1 MRHCPDP
8 ITGVRVLMLPV
19 VTLTINPAVDISAA
33 VPRVVPVDKLRCHD
47 SRRDPGGGG
56 INVARVVH
64 RLGAEVLAVYPAGG
78 CSGGA
83 LIGLL
88 QKEGLKS
95 WVIDIARETREDVTI
110 FDESSREQY
119 RFVLPGPTLSE
130 TEWRQ
135 CLTAV
140 AAAHDGPGIAC
151 ASGSLPPGV
160 PEDFYARFAQACAMT
175 GQKAVLDAPG
185 GALKPALA
193 VPLYL
198 IKPNL
203 QELRELTGAPLDS
216 NSARLE
222 ACRALMAKSAV
233 EMIALSLGAQG
244 ALLVTRRDAF
254 QASCASPA
262 PVSAVGAGDSFL
274 GGMIWAFASKKE
286 PREALR
292 YAVAAGSAAVMA
304 QGTALCG
311 AEEVHRKVANVLVSD
326 LAEKAL

>member
-1 MRHCPDP
+1 MPP
-8 ITGVRVLMLPV
+8 I

-33 VPRVVPVDKLRCHD
+33 VPRVVPVHKLRCHD

-64 RLGAEVLAVYPAGG
+64 RLGAKVMAVYPAGG

-83 LIGLL
+83 LVGLL
-88 QKEGLKS
+88 QKEGLES
-95 WVIDIARETREDVTI
+95 RIINIAGETREDVTI

-119 RFVLPGPTLSE
+119 RFVLPGPTLLE

-135 CLTAV
+135 CLAAV
-140 AAAHDGPGIAC
+140 AAAHQGVGIAC

-160 PEDFYARFAQACAMT
+160 PEDFYAHFAEACALA

-185 GALKPALA
+185 SALKHALA
-193 VPLYL
+193 APLYL

-203 QELRELTGAPLDS
+203 QELRELTGATLDGEI
-216 NSARLE
+216 AQLE
-222 ACRALMAKSAV
+222 ACRALMGKSRV
-233 EMIALSLGAQG
+233 EMIALSLGVEG
-244 ALLVTRRDAF
+244 ALLVTRKDAF
-254 QASCASPA
+254 RASCASPA

-274 GGMIWAFASKKE
+274 GGMIWALAAKRE

-304 QGTALCG
+304 QGTALCSP
-311 AEEVHRKVANVLVSD
+311 EDVHRMVGQVLVSD
-326 LAEKAL
+326 LTEKAQ